1 MAVRP
6 SEPSARRPQRAT
18 TPRPHARGQDALP
31 PPRGAP
37 MALPAQQQSP
47 PGTEKQMTPR
57 PDHGEQSYVG
67 HGRFKDKVAIIT
79 GGDSGIGRAVAIAF
93 AREGADLLLAYL
105 PEEEDDARETARW
118 VEQAGRRVVLVPG
131 DITDQAHCRSIVER
145 AVAELGRLDI
155 LVNNAAFQRTYEKIE
170 DITAEEWD
178 RTFRTNIHAMFY
190 LCQAAVP
197 HLKPGAAIVNTT
209 SIQAKDP

>member
-18 TPRPHARGQDALP
+18 TPRPHARGQDVPP

-47 PGTEKQMTPR
+47 PGTEKRMTPQ

-93 AREGADLLLAYL
+93 AREGADLVISYL
-105 PEEEDDARETARW
+105 DEHEDAKETQRW
-118 VEQAGRRVVLVPG
+118 VEKAGRRCVLVAG
-131 DITDQAHCRSIVER
+131 DIANAGHAR
-145 AVAELGRLDI
+145 AVVQRALDEFKRLDI
-155 LVNNAAFQRTYEKIE
+155 VVNNAAFQMSHESLEEVT
-170 DITAEEWD
+170 DEEW
-178 RTFRTNIHAMFY
+178 RHTFDVNIHGM
-190 LCQAAVP
+190 
-197 HLKPGAAIVNTT
+197 
-209 SIQAKDP
+209 